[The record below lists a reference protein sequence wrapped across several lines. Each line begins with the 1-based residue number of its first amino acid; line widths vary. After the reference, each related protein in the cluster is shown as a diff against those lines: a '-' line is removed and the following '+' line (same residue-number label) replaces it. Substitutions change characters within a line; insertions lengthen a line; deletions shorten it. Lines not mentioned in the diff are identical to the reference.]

1 MKKML
6 IASVIMLL
14 LGCAVF
20 FACSDNKKA
29 DSEKGAIEKM
39 TDKTAKEAVNRI
51 RTPIDKAQS
60 AKNQQDDRLRE
71 MEKTLKE

>member
-6 IASVIMLL
+6 IASVTMLL

-60 AKNQQDDRLRE
+60 VKNQQDDRLRE
-71 MEKTLKE
+71 MEKTLKD